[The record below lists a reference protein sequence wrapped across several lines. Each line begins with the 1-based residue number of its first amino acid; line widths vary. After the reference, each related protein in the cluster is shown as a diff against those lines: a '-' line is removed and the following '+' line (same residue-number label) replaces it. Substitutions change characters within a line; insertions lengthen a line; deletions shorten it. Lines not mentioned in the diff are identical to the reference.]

1 MTRIDMLKRFKGWE
15 LVVLI
20 VGREKSSIWVIR
32 LRMAYCFLLLFL
44 VIVLSSQGEGIDLR
58 W

>member
-1 MTRIDMLKRFKGWE
+1 MTRIDMLKWLKGWE

-20 VGREKSSIWVIR
+20 VGWKESSIGIIR
-32 LRMAYCFLLLFL
+32 LRMAYYGFLLFL
-44 VIVLSSQGEGIDLR
+44 VIILAPQGEGIDLR

>member
-1 MTRIDMLKRFKGWE
+1 MTRIDMLKWLKGWK

-20 VGREKSSIWVIR
+20 VGREESSIWIIR
-32 LRMAYCFLLLFL
+32 LRMSYYFLLFM
-44 VIVLSSQGEGIDLR
+44 VVDLSSQGEGIDLR